1 MTRRL
6 SRKPANDS
14 ANDTKPASD
23 RGTMIVWWL
32 VLIPLMYGIG
42 GLGLDL
48 WRVIS
53 ERRALA
59 EAADA
64 SARAGANGI
73 DEAVFDET
81 GALVLDPARAEDL
94 ANANL
99 DEQDA
104 DTLDS
109 MTRSDISST
118 TEQVRVE
125 IDGQVDMTLLRIFGA
140 DSIEVHVESEAE
152 PQEAVQPSSP

>member
-81 GALVLDPARAEDL
+81 GALVLDPARAEEL